1 MKARAKSAE
10 HAGEVILPGKTG
22 GMTAQAGGKARALAR
37 LDRAGFNPP
46 DFFVILPHAFNTKG
60 LKPAHRKELDARL
73 AQLGKGP
80 FAVRSS
86 GAQEDGAE
94 HSHAGQFLS
103 LLNIDAKRVPKAAHR
118 VWQSGHAGS
127 VNAYRKTHGLVEADP
142 APAVVVQQMINATS
156 AGVAFSADP
165 VSGSRN
171 RAIVSAIKGLGDAL
185 VSGEEDGETW
195 QIDVMQKSIAERPGD
210 DPVLSDEQAF
220 GVARL
225 AQDVEAAFGAPQDI
239 EWAFEGDKLYILQ
252 ARPITTK
259 LQAMPNDDNQ
269 IVILDNS
276 NIVESYPGLVSPLTY
291 SFARYAYARVYRSFV
306 RMVGVRESVITA
318 NAPVFDNMLS
328 RIDGRVYYNLVNWY
342 RALAMLPG
350 FSINRA
356 HMETM
361 MGLSKPLPDEVTS
374 GIGPAPAEG
383 LGKWLEYARMGRAGL
398 GLLVQAINL
407 PRTINNFQQ
416 RLDAAIGPGS
426 LDLATAG
433 ASELAAEYRRIETSL
448 LDRWDAPI
456 INDFLCMMAF
466 GASRKVMEKWFG
478 QVGLELHNHVMIG
491 QGDIISAEPARRIR
505 EMGVVVASVDGLA
518 DKLETQGTAALEG
531 HSAIKAAFDG
541 YIAKFGDRCTEELKL
556 ESTTLDE
563 EPGPL
568 LAAIAAASRRP
579 ASSAVESTPTGSLS
593 FDTVAIGN
601 PVKRIVARGFVN
613 WAKARVRDRENL
625 RFERTRIF
633 GRARK
638 VFLAM
643 GRELA
648 TLGHLDDAR
657 DVFFLTVEEVLGAI
671 EGFAATQDLRS
682 IIALR
687 KTETGQSATRPDPEE
702 RLVAR
707 GAAINVGS
715 MLRSGRAPPDAGG
728 SESERTGTACSAGV
742 VTANARVVRDP
753 SKESLAPGDILVAR
767 HTDPGWIAV
776 FSNAS
781 AIVVERGS
789 LLSHSAI
796 VARELGIPCVV
807 ALKNATQWIADG
819 ETITVDGSTGKVTRQ
834 TA

>member
-1 MKARAKSAE
+1 MTTNARQAIQT
-10 HAGEVILPGKTG
+10 GEIMLSGQSGEMSP
-22 GMTAQAGGKARALAR
+22 QAGGKARALAR
-37 LDRAGFNPP
+37 LKRAGFNPP
-46 DFFVILPHAFNTKG
+46 DFFVILPQAFNAKG
-60 LKPAHRKELDARL
+60 LKPGLRKQLDAHL
-73 AQLGKGP
+73 AQLGGGR

-103 LLNIDAKRVPKAAHR
+103 LLNIEAKGVAKAAHQ

-127 VNAYRKTHGLVEADP
+127 VNAYRKTRGLAEAEP
-142 APAVVVQQMINATS
+142 APAVVVQKMINATS

-171 RAIVSAIKGLGDAL
+171 RIIISAIEGLGDAL
-185 VSGEEDGETW
+185 VSGAEDGETW
-195 QIDVMQKSIAERPGD
+195 QIDVMQNSVAERPGD
-210 DPVLSDEQAF
+210 ETVLTDEQAF
-220 GVARL
+220 AVARL
-225 AQDVEAAFGAPQDI
+225 TQDVEAAFGMPQDI
-239 EWAFEGDKLYILQ
+239 EWAFDGNELYILQ

-259 LQAMPNDDNQ
+259 LQAKPNDDEQ

-306 RMVGVRESVITA
+306 RMVGVREDVITA

-328 RIDGRVYYNLVNWY
+328 RVDGRVYYNLVNWY

-350 FSINRA
+350 FSVNRA

-361 MGLSKPLPDEVTS
+361 MGVSEPLPDEVTS
-374 GIGPAPAEG
+374 RIGPAPANG
-383 LGKWLEYARMGRAGL
+383 FDRWLEYARMGRAGF
-398 GLLVQAINL
+398 GLLVQAIRL
-407 PRTINNFQQ
+407 PRTIASFQQ
-416 RLDAAIGPGS
+416 RLDAAIGPAS
-426 LDLATAG
+426 LDIASAG
-433 ASELAAEYRRIETSL
+433 ASELAAEYRRIEASL

-466 GASRKVMEKWFG
+466 GASRKIMEKWFG
-478 QVGLELHNHVMIG
+478 QEGLELHNHVMIG
-491 QGDIISAEPARRIR
+491 QGDIISAEPARRIA
-505 EMGVVVASVDGLA
+505 EMGAMVANVDGLA
-518 DKLETQGTAALEG
+518 EKLESDGAAALED
-531 HSAIKAAFDG
+531 ARQVKAAFDS
-541 YIAKFGDRCTEELKL
+541 YIEKFGDRCTEELKL

-563 EPGPL
+563 DPGPL

-579 ASSAVESTPTGSLS
+579 ASAAGEREMSAPLG
-593 FDTVAIGN
+593 FDTVAAGK
-601 PVKRIVARGFVN
+601 PFRRLVARGLVN

-648 TLGHLDDAR
+648 SLGHLDDAR
-657 DVFFLTVEEVLGAI
+657 DILLLTVEEALGAV
-671 EGFAATQDLRS
+671 EGFAASQDLRS
-682 IIALR
+682 IVALR
-687 KTETGQSATRPDPEE
+687 KAEDSQSAARPDPDE

-715 MLRSGRAPPDAGG
+715 TLQSGRAPSGDGG

-742 VTANARVVRDP
+742 VTARARVVRDP
-753 SKESLAPGDILVAR
+753 SKQSLAQGDILVAR

-796 VARELGIPCVV
+796 VAREMGIPCVV
-807 ALKNATQWIADG
+807 ALKQATRWISDG
-819 ETITVDGSTGKVTRQ
+819 ETITVDGATGKVTRQ
-834 TA
+834 TP